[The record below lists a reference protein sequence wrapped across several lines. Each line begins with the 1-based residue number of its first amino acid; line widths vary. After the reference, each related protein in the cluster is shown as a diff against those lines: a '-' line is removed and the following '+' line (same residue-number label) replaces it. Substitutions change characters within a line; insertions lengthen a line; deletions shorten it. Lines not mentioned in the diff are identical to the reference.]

1 MRTTID
7 EAIESEYRRQGKYQ
21 QYLEHLEKHSAANDT
36 DDPCVLQLQQ
46 KLQLRQLFQKLVV
59 QGHKELRIHRGLGV

>member
-1 MRTTID
+1 MRTIID

-36 DDPCVLQLQQ
+36 DDPCVLLQ